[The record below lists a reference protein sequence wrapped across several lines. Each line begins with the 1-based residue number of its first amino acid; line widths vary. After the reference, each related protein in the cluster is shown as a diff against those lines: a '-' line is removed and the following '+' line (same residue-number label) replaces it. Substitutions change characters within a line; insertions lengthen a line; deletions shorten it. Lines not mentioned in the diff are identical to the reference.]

1 MGLVKKKDSKH
12 PWPRTVLQGIEQLEK
27 DGQPWAIARFKVTA
41 RFVEGEGQY
50 MYELVLFQTYN
61 NDSPCYGMEMD
72 RWDFQDIKQKYG
84 LHKVY
89 ESRYGQIF
97 SKDHRLRD
105 IVKEYNDREKKLSD
119 AIHALQS
126 QQFALSDKIARSENE
141 SFKEDCRHRRSVL
154 KEKEKALAEKKKGL
168 MKAYSEEK
176 NLIIYN
182 YY

>member
-1 MGLVKKKDSKH
+1 
-12 PWPRTVLQGIEQLEK
+12 
-27 DGQPWAIARFKVTA
+27 
-41 RFVEGEGQY
+41 

-61 NDSPCYGMEMD
+61 NDSPCYGMELD
-72 RWDFQDIKQKYG
+72 RWNFQDIKQKYG
-84 LHKVY
+84 LHKVH
-89 ESRYGQIF
+89 ESRYGQVF

-105 IVKEYNDREKKLSD
+105 IVLEYNDREKKLSD

-126 QQFALSDKIARSENE
+126 QQFALSDKIARSDNE
-141 SFKEDCRHRRSVL
+141 SFKEDCRQRRSVL
-154 KEKEKALAEKKKGL
+154 KEKEKALADEKKGL

>member
-1 MGLVKKKDSKH
+1 MGPVKKKNSEH
-12 PWPRTVLQGIEQLEK
+12 PWPTNPIEGIKQLEN
-27 DGQPWAIARFKVTA
+27 DGQPWAIARFSVKA
-41 RFVEGEGQY
+41 RCIEGEGTW

-61 NDSPCYGMEMD
+61 NESPVWGMEID
-72 RWDFQDIKQKYG
+72 RWDFQDLKQRYG
-84 LHKVY
+84 LHKVH
-89 ESRYGQIF
+89 ESRYGQVF

-105 IVKEYNDREKKLSD
+105 IVLEYNDREKKLSD

-126 QQFALSDKIARSENE
+126 QQFALSDKIARSDNE
-141 SFKEDCRHRRSVL
+141 SFKEDCRQRRSVL
-154 KEKEKALAEKKKGL
+154 KEKEKALADEKKGL